1 MQRASSDQGVFQPRL
16 GDNVRAISEVVPTT
30 PPCAPRSFWP
40 AAVQTSSFSPRDA
53 LSPDSSESVCF
64 RSLTLPSRDCPG
76 SCRQRAHRA
85 WLQFGLRHSAILFR
99 LAVQV
104 FAEAH
109 EVDCRLTVAV
119 DRCERQAAATFFESI
134 GDLSK
139 ETDEGRPDKFDLFHV
154 DHEFRWVGGL
164 RKVRENRQMAQH
176 TLVQM
181 RILGTQFNDTL
192 A

>member
-16 GDNVRAISEVVPTT
+16 GDNVRAISQVVPTT

-104 FAEAH
+104 FAEATDASDRLPPRSLSRL
-109 EVDCRLTVAV
+109 EISARRPMKADPINLTSFMSITSFGGSVDSARSERIVRWLNILSC
-119 DRCERQAAATFFESI
+119 RCEYSGPNSTTHWPDSI
-134 GDLSK
+134 
-139 ETDEGRPDKFDLFHV
+139 
-154 DHEFRWVGGL
+154 
-164 RKVRENRQMAQH
+164 
-176 TLVQM
+176 
-181 RILGTQFNDTL
+181 
-192 A
+192 